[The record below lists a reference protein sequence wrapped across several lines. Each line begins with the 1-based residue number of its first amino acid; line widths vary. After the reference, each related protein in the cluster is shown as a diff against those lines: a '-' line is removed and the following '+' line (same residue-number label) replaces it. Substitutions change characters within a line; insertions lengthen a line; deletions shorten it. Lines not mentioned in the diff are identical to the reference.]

1 MSFLK
6 KRNYVI
12 LCAHLVKA
20 PVPGDLKAL
29 MSSMGSVDKGS
40 ADTKI
45 IGEDNLLLCSTEVKG
60 RAFGE
65 VQEMR
70 GYVPA
75 DRVMIEEV

>member
-1 MSFLK
+1 
-6 KRNYVI
+6 
-12 LCAHLVKA
+12 
-20 PVPGDLKAL
+20 
-29 MSSMGSVDKGS
+29 MSSMGSVDKGP